1 MALALSP
8 EEHSKHDPQTETDRS
23 RQKKRHIGAIRLFL
37 ILLSLVVDDVVEAE
51 LVDTLGGGDDTEPVT
66 ELLLLE
72 VLLGAG
78 LKSMVSGV
86 SRISAQQ
93 GNSQVLQVAAGE
105 GDVSNDLDL
114 ALAGLGNHDVVTEV
128 ADTALDLDAVVEE
141 LLEGGDIENLVGGR
155 LGSVDNELEKC

>member
-8 EEHSKHDPQTETDRS
+8 EEHSKHDPQTEPDRS
-23 RQKKRHIGAIRLFL
+23 RQKKSHIGAIRLFL

-78 LKSMVSGV
+78 LKSMVSGG
-86 SRISAQQ
+86 SRISAPKE
-93 GNSQVLQVAAGE
+93 NSQVLQVAAGE

-114 ALAGLGNHDVVTEV
+114 ALTRLGDHDVVTEV

-155 LGSVDNELEKC
+155 LGSVDNELQKC